1 MNYEESIEWLN
12 TIPLSFDR
20 ENKNYEFKL
29 DGIKA
34 FLSHLN
40 NPQSN
45 LKIIHVGGTNGK
57 GSCSHML
64 SSILQEAG
72 YKVGLYTSPHL
83 VDFRERVRIN
93 GEMISKDSVSEFMHH
108 NFDFFES
115 NNFSFFEM
123 TVGLAFNYFSFN
135 KVDIAIIE
143 VGMGGRLDSTNIIT
157 PILSLITN
165 ISIDHTKFLGSN
177 ISDIAIE
184 KAGIIKEKTPIVIG
198 ETQDEIKSIFIDIAN
213 TKGSEIVFADD
224 FIYDNYDCDLQ
235 GIYQKKNIKTVLKAS
250 EILQQNDYKI
260 NDGHIKTGLNNVSN
274 NTGLKGWWH
283 VIQNKPLMICDTA
296 HNIAALKEV
305 ISQLIRLEYSKLYFI
320 VGFSDDKDLDKIS
333 KIFPENSEYYF
344 VKPKV
349 DRGKDSHEVKQIFES
364 NNRIGIT
371 QNSVNEAINQIKK
384 TSTKDDVIFIG
395 GSTFVVSEIFQ

>member
-1 MNYEESIEWLN
+1 MFNKLPMYQNIGDSAYKKD
-12 TIPLSFDR
+12 LSNITLIC
-20 ENKNYEFKL
+20 E
-29 DGIKA
+29 
-34 FLSHLN
+34 HLN
-40 NPQSN
+40 NPQNNFKS
-45 LKIIHVGGTNGK
+45 IHVGGTNGK

-115 NNFSFFEM
+115 NNVSFFEM

-177 ISDIAIE
+177 ISDIARE

-198 ETQDEIKSIFIDIAN
+198 ETQAEIKSIFIDVAN
-213 TKGSEIVFADD
+213 TKSSEIVFADD

-260 NDGHIKTGLNNVSN
+260 NEVHIKTGLNNVSN
-274 NTGLKGWWH
+274 NTGLKGRWDI
-283 VIQNKPLMICDTA
+283 IQNNPMIICDTA
-296 HNIAALKEV
+296 HNMAALKEV
-305 ISQLIRLEYSKLYFI
+305 ILQLIRLEYSKLYFI

-349 DRGKDSHEVKQIFES
+349 NRGKDSQEVKQIFES
-364 NNRIGIT
+364 NNRIGII

-384 TSTKDDVIFIG
+384 TSSKDDVIFIG

>member
-1 MNYEESIEWLN
+1 MFKKLPMYQNVGDSAYKKD
-12 TIPLSFDR
+12 LSNITLIC
-20 ENKNYEFKL
+20 E
-29 DGIKA
+29 
-34 FLSHLN
+34 HLN
-40 NPQSN
+40 NPQNNFKS
-45 LKIIHVGGTNGK
+45 IHVGGTNGK

-83 VDFRERVRIN
+83 VDFRERVRLN

-115 NNFSFFEM
+115 NNVSFFEM

-177 ISDIAIE
+177 FSDIARE

-198 ETQDEIKSIFIDIAN
+198 ETQDEIKSIFIDVAN
-213 TKGSEIVFADD
+213 TKSSEIVFADD

-250 EILQQNDYKI
+250 QILQQNDYKI
-260 NDGHIKTGLNNVSN
+260 NDVHIKTGLNNVSN
-274 NTGLKGWWH
+274 NTGLKGRWDI
-283 VIQNKPLMICDTA
+283 IQNSPMIICDTA
-296 HNIAALKEV
+296 HNMAALKEV

-349 DRGKDSHEVKQIFES
+349 DRGKDSQELKQIFES
-364 NNRIGIT
+364 NNRIGII

-384 TSTKDDVIFIG
+384 TSSKDDVIFIG

>member
-1 MNYEESIEWLN
+1 MFNKLPMYQNVGDSAYKKD
-12 TIPLSFDR
+12 LSNITLIC
-20 ENKNYEFKL
+20 E
-29 DGIKA
+29 
-34 FLSHLN
+34 HLN
-40 NPQSN
+40 NPQNNFKS
-45 LKIIHVGGTNGK
+45 IHVGGTNGK

-93 GEMISKDSVSEFMHH
+93 GEMISKDSVSEFMLH

-115 NNFSFFEM
+115 NNLSFFEM

-177 ISDIAIE
+177 ISDIARE

-260 NDGHIKTGLNNVSN
+260 NDGHIKIGLNNVSN
-274 NTGLKGWWH
+274 NTGLKGRWQF
-283 VIQNKPLMICDTA
+283 IQNNPLIICDTA

-320 VGFSDDKDLDKIS
+320 VGFSDDKDLNKIS

-349 DRGKDSHEVKQIFES
+349 DKGKDSQEVKQIFQS

-371 QNSVNEAINQIKK
+371 QNSVNEAINLIKK
-384 TSTKDDVIFIG
+384 TSSRDDVIFIG

>member
-1 MNYEESIEWLN
+1 MFKKLPMYQNVGDSAYKKD
-12 TIPLSFDR
+12 LSNITLIC
-20 ENKNYEFKL
+20 E
-29 DGIKA
+29 
-34 FLSHLN
+34 HLN
-40 NPQSN
+40 NPQNNFKS
-45 LKIIHVGGTNGK
+45 IHVGGTNGK

-83 VDFRERVRIN
+83 VDFRERVRLN

-115 NNFSFFEM
+115 NNVSFFEM

-177 ISDIAIE
+177 ISDIARE

-198 ETQDEIKSIFIDIAN
+198 ETQDEIKSIFIDVAN
-213 TKGSEIVFADD
+213 TKSSEIVFADD
-224 FIYDNYDCDLQ
+224 FIYYNYDCDLE

-260 NDGHIKTGLNNVSN
+260 NDVHIKNGLNNVSN
-274 NTGLKGWWH
+274 NTGLKGRWDI
-283 VIQNKPLMICDTA
+283 IQNNPMIICDTA
-296 HNIAALKEV
+296 HNMAALKEV
-305 ISQLIRLEYSKLYFI
+305 ILQLIRLEYSKLYFI

-349 DRGKDSHEVKQIFES
+349 DRGKDSQEVKQIFES
-364 NNRIGIT
+364 NNRIGII

-384 TSTKDDVIFIG
+384 TSSKDDVIFIG